1 MDDMTKNKMN
11 EKERNIKFFNILKEK
26 GLKLKVFFDGYESF
40 AVELSFEN
48 KDCIEKI
55 KIEDLYSLEMNE
67 TSNYIDGE
75 IV

>member
-1 MDDMTKNKMN
+1 MTKNKMN

>member
-1 MDDMTKNKMN
+1 MTKNKMN

-40 AVELSFEN
+40 AVELSFES